1 MANIK
6 NLKLNLKLIQLNQ
19 WVQTDFACGYVNHV
33 MAMILLVE
41 AIIRACAHIS
51 IDKVDD
57 SLLMVGLRKNGG

>member
-1 MANIK
+1 MS
-6 NLKLNLKLIQLNQ
+6 
-19 WVQTDFACGYVNHV
+19 VQTDFACGYVNHI